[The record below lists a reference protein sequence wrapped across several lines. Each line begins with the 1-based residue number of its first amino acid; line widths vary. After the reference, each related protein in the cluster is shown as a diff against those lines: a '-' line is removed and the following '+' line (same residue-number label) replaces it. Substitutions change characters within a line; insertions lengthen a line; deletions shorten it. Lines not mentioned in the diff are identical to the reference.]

1 MEGQCTV
8 SARHRKAN
16 ALRRQLHEA
25 SRASHDFSAAL
36 LVNDPWGGL
45 LPEEADALRVLSEQA
60 GVIAAQLDTIGSAV
74 FARLNAIEAA
84 AVAARFAQTP
94 EPK

>member
-1 MEGQCTV
+1 M
-8 SARHRKAN
+8 SARQRKAN
-16 ALRRQLHEA
+16 ALRRELHEA

-36 LVNDPWGGL
+36 LINDPGL
-45 LPEEADALRVLSEQA
+45 LPEEADAMRVLSEQA

-84 AVAARFAQTP
+84 AVAARYTQTEAAQ
-94 EPK
+94 

>member
-1 MEGQCTV
+1 M

-36 LVNDPWGGL
+36 LISDAGL

-60 GVIAAQLDTIGSAV
+60 GAIAAQLDTIGSAV

-84 AVAARFAQTP
+84 AVAARYPSPQEAQ
-94 EPK
+94 

>member
-1 MEGQCTV
+1 M
-8 SARHRKAN
+8 SARQRKAN

-36 LVNDPWGGL
+36 LINDAGL
-45 LPEEADALRVLSEQA
+45 LPEEADALRGLSEQA
-60 GVIAAQLDTIGSAV
+60 GVIAAQLDTIGTAA

-84 AVAARFAQTP
+84 TVAARYAQP
-94 EPK
+94 EVAQ

>member
-1 MEGQCTV
+1 
-8 SARHRKAN
+8 
-16 ALRRQLHEA
+16 
-25 SRASHDFSAAL
+25 
-36 LVNDPWGGL
+36 L

>member
-1 MEGQCTV
+1 M
-8 SARHRKAN
+8 SARQRKAN

-36 LVNDPWGGL
+36 LINDAGL
-45 LPEEADALRVLSEQA
+45 LPEEADALRGLSEQA
-60 GVIAAQLDTIGSAV
+60 CTIAAQLDVIGSTA

-84 AVAARFAQTP
+84 AVAARYTQP
-94 EPK
+94 EATQ

>member
-1 MEGQCTV
+1 M
-8 SARHRKAN
+8 SARQRKAN
-16 ALRRQLHEA
+16 ALRRELHEA

-36 LVNDPWGGL
+36 LISDPGL

-74 FARLNAIEAA
+74 FARLNASEAA
-84 AVAARFAQTP
+84 AIAARYTQPETAQ
-94 EPK
+94 